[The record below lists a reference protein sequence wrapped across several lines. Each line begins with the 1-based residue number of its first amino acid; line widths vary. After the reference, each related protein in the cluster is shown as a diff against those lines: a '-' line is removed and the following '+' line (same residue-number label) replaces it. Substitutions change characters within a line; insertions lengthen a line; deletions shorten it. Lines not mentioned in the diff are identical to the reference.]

1 MLSKLLL
8 IFGFLLMSWQW
19 AQTMPSHSRLATT
32 EQPAQ
37 NVQNFSGFILQS
49 IFDLPPNC
57 KPGEVATGPHHRCRH
72 QA

>member
-1 MLSKLLL
+1 MLSKWLL

-19 AQTMPSHSRLATT
+19 AQTMPSRNSGQVPAPP
-32 EQPAQ
+32 PAQ
-37 NVQNFSGFILQS
+37 NGQNPSVQS